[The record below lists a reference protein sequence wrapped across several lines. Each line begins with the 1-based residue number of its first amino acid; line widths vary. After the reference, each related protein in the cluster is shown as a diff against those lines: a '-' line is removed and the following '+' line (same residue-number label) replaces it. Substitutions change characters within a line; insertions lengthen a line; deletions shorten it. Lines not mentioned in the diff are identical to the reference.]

1 MAWHLVERAA
11 PATPARFLPP
21 GIATPILVA
30 ARSAGHRAPAG
41 DRMSTAPHDAASTS
55 SAQAESAGLRYVQ
68 DDMPGIRRLRA
79 GRGFRYL
86 DPAGQ
91 PVSANTKARITALAI
106 PPAWTDVW
114 IAPIANAHLQAT
126 GRDQKGRKQYRYHP
140 GWTAAQAES
149 KFERL
154 PAFGKLLPRIRRQVD
169 IDLRRHGLP
178 REKVVA
184 LAVHLLDTTHIR
196 IGNDAYAREN
206 GSFGLTTLRRTH
218 AEIIGADIRLS
229 FDGKS
234 GKAWSVDYRD
244 NRAARIIRRCQELP
258 GQRLFQYRDE
268 AGALQPIRSDDVN
281 AWLAEVTGG
290 NYTAKDFRT
299 WSGSVL
305 VAAHLRDTEPPESD
319 AAAKREI
326 VAAVDAVAAALGNT
340 RAVCRAS
347 YIHPD
352 VLDAFASGRL
362 KEVDLRRVGVSS
374 HDAKLLEADERF
386 LLALLAHR
394 CTREASA

>member
-1 MAWHLVERAA
+1 M
-11 PATPARFLPP
+11 
-21 GIATPILVA
+21 
-30 ARSAGHRAPAG
+30 SASPN
-41 DRMSTAPHDAASTS
+41 DAASTGP
-55 SAQAESAGLRYVQ
+55 AQAECAGLRYVH
-68 DDMPGIRRLRA
+68 DDIPGISRVRS

-91 PVSANTKARITALAI
+91 PVSTRVKARITALAI

-114 IAPIANAHLQAT
+114 IAPTANAHLQAT

-140 GWTAAQAES
+140 DWTAAQAES

-154 PAFGKLLPRIRRQVD
+154 ATFGKLLPAIRRQID
-169 IDLRRHGLP
+169 ADLRRHGLP

-206 GSFGLTTLRRTH
+206 GSFGLTTLHSTH
-218 AEIIGADIRLS
+218 AEIDGAEIRLS
-229 FDGKS
+229 FDGKG

-244 NRAARIIRRCQELP
+244 KRAARIIRRCQELP

-268 AGALQPIRSDDVN
+268 AGDLQPIHSDDVN
-281 AWLAEVTGG
+281 AWLATVTGG

-299 WSGSVL
+299 WGGSVL
-305 VAAHLRDTEPPESD
+305 AAAHLRDTEPPESD

-326 VAAVDAVAAALGNT
+326 VAAVDAVASVLGNT
-340 RAVCRAS
+340 RAVCRDS

-352 VLDAFASGRL
+352 VLDAFTSGRL
-362 KEVDLRRVGVSS
+362 KGIDLRRTGLSPA
-374 HDAKLLEADERF
+374 DAKLLDADERF
-386 LLALLAHR
+386 LMALLADR
-394 CTREASA
+394 CTKETTA

>member
-1 MAWHLVERAA
+1 
-11 PATPARFLPP
+11 
-21 GIATPILVA
+21 
-30 ARSAGHRAPAG
+30 
-41 DRMSTAPHDAASTS
+41 MSTAPHDAASTS

-91 PVSANTKARITALAI
+91 PVSANTKAGSPRWRFRCLDRMSDRPKPMPTCS
-106 PPAWTDVW
+106 
-114 IAPIANAHLQAT
+114 H

-299 WSGSVL
+299 WSGASRRGP
-305 VAAHLRDTEPPESD
+305 LRDTNHPIGP
-319 AAAKREI
+319 AANAR
-326 VAAVDAVAAALGNT
+326 
-340 RAVCRAS
+340 S
-347 YIHPD
+347 
-352 VLDAFASGRL
+352 
-362 KEVDLRRVGVSS
+362 
-374 HDAKLLEADERF
+374 
-386 LLALLAHR
+386 
-394 CTREASA
+394 